1 VAHKQEGIAE
11 LALAIDAHKKIP
23 VNAKRKLNLLAQRA
37 LLLIATARTKEIQLE
52 VLESEIEQAMREP
65 DFNLYKLIA
74 KYLPNTN

>member
-1 VAHKQEGIAE
+1 
-11 LALAIDAHKKIP
+11 
-23 VNAKRKLNLLAQRA
+23 LAQRA